1 MNRHCR
7 SLLKAQEMP
16 LVIAA
21 CRTFNDLLIFIDR
34 LDPTNNP
41 LKHEQNNKAK
51 LKGASLKS
59 FETLEHSIS
68 FSRNVVC
75 ETLQILSFRP
85 SKHACLKHEYLDDER
100 RIFKMVFLLSSYD
113 KTEFK
118 TARMSILPKN
128 ASWSVFA

>member
-1 MNRHCR
+1 MNRRCR

-16 LVIAA
+16 LIIAA

-68 FSRNVVC
+68 FSWNVVC

-85 SKHACLKHEYLDDER
+85 SKHARFKHEYLDDKR
-100 RIFKMVFLLSSYD
+100 RLFKTVFLLSSYD